1 MEQEIERGPGVNH
14 SEKIKTLALELTQIR
29 SVVGTAGEK
38 DVAGTVYDTL
48 AALDYFRTH
57 PDNLRL
63 LPVRDDSLGRN
74 SVFALIEGTLLPE
87 AKKTLLCLGHID
99 TVGVAD
105 YGGLQDLATDPA
117 ALKEKL
123 AQATKFSEPALSE
136 ILSPDWLLGRGI
148 LDMKTGVASL
158 MVMVEHFSRQPEKM
172 AGNLV
177 FFAVPDEEGNSAGM
191 LSAVQDLAELQ
202 AARGWEFTAA
212 IDTDFMTF
220 RYPGDE
226 NRYVYVGTTG
236 KLLPCFFLYGEETH
250 VGEPFNG
257 LDANLLASEVMRRI
271 DLATDLCDIADG
283 EVALPPI
290 SLHQRDNKTEY
301 SVQTANTVN
310 LYFNWPTHDSEP
322 AAVLAKCRAKAL
334 EAFEAA
340 IAHLNGEYTKFCQ
353 LSHIPFQ
360 PLPWQPNVLT
370 YDELYRQVRSEMGEE
385 LDRILDILIR
395 QLRERGADDREVS
408 MAIVDEVHKHCSD
421 KNSKIVVYFAP
432 PYYPHNFVRD
442 GDARSDILLSA
453 VEQAVAAARQR
464 YDYPIVTR
472 KFYPYISDLSY
483 CGIAAAEHM
492 DKLTGN
498 MPAWQLTYHLPVQAI
513 QSISMP
519 VVNIGPYGK
528 DAHKLSERVCLNYSF
543 DAMPLILRRT
553 MEILLGVDNQEEPS

>member
-1 MEQEIERGPGVNH
+1 MDMG
-14 SEKIKTLALELTQIR
+14 EKIKALAVELTQIR
-29 SVVGTAGEK
+29 SVVGTAGEN
-38 DVAGTVYDTL
+38 DVAKKVYDTL
-48 AALDYFRTH
+48 AELDYFRQH
-57 PDNLRL
+57 PGNLRL
-63 LPVRDDSLGRN
+63 LPVRDDELGRHG
-74 SVFALIEGTLLPE
+74 VFALIEGTQ
-87 AKKTLLCLGHID
+87 AASTQTLLCIGHID

-105 YGGLQDLATDPA
+105 YGGLQTLATDPA
-117 ALKEKL
+117 ALKQML
-123 AQATKFSEPALSE
+123 ATATKFSEPALSE
-136 ILSPDWLLGRGI
+136 ILSEDWLLGRGI
-148 LDMKTGVASL
+148 LDMKTGVAAL
-158 MVMVEHFSRQPEKM
+158 MVMVEHFSQGPEKL

-177 FFAVPDEEGNSAGM
+177 FCAVPDEEGNSAGM

-202 AARGWEFTAA
+202 AERGWEFIAA

-220 RYPGDE
+220 RYPDDE

-271 DLATDLCDIADG
+271 DLGTDLCDIADG

-310 LYFNWPTHDSEP
+310 LYFNWPTHSSEP
-322 AAVLAKCRAKAL
+322 AEVLAKCRRKAV
-334 EAFEAA
+334 EAFEAV
-340 IAHLNGEYTKFCQ
+340 IAHLNEEYEKFCAM
-353 LSHIPFQ
+353 SRIPFRR
-360 PLPWQPNVLT
+360 LPWEANVLT
-370 YDELYRQVRSEMGEE
+370 YDELYQQVKAE
-385 LDRILDILIR
+385 LGDEIDRILANLIER
-395 QLRERGADDREVS
+395 LRERNADDREVS

-442 GDARSDILLSA
+442 GDARSDVLLSA
-453 VEQAVAAARQR
+453 VGRAVGEAKAV

-483 CGIAAAEHM
+483 CGIAAAMHM
-492 DKLTGN
+492 GKLTEN
-498 MPAWQLTYHLPVQAI
+498 MPAWQLTYRLPVQAI

-528 DAHKLSERVCLNYSF
+528 DAHKLSERVCTAYSF

-553 MEILLGVDNQEEPS
+553 IEILLKGESQEDSQ

>member
-1 MEQEIERGPGVNH
+1 MDIGA
-14 SEKIKTLALELTQIR
+14 KIKTLAVELTQIR
-29 SVVGTAGEK
+29 SVVGTSGEN
-38 DVAGTVYDTL
+38 DVAKKVYETL
-48 AALDYFRTH
+48 AELDYFRLH

-63 LPVRDDSLGRN
+63 LPVRDDELGRN
-74 SVFALIEGTLLPE
+74 GVFALIEG
-87 AKKTLLCLGHID
+87 ARNHSKKTLLCIGHID

-105 YGGLQDLATDPA
+105 YGGLQPIATDPA
-117 ALKEKL
+117 ALKQKL
-123 AQATKFSEPALSE
+123 AAATKFSEPALSE
-136 ILSPDWLLGRGI
+136 ILSADWLLGRGI

-158 MVMVEHFSRQPEKM
+158 MVMVEHFSRCPEKLT
-172 AGNLV
+172 GNLV
-177 FFAVPDEEGNSAGM
+177 FCAVPDEEGNSAGM
-191 LSAVQDLAELQ
+191 LSAVQDLAQLQ
-202 AARGWEFTAA
+202 AERGWDFTAA

-220 RYPGDE
+220 RYPEDE

-236 KLLPCFFLYGEETH
+236 KLLPCFFIYGEETH

-310 LYFNWPTHDSEP
+310 LYFNWPTHSSEP
-322 AAVLAKCRAKAL
+322 AEVLAKCRVKAV
-334 EAFEAA
+334 EAFEAV
-340 IAHLNGEYTKFCQ
+340 IAHLNAEYENFCRM
-353 LSHIPFQ
+353 SHIPFRR
-360 PLPWQPNVLT
+360 LPWETNVLT
-370 YDELYRQVRSEMGEE
+370 YDELYRQVKAEMGDEI
-385 LDRILDILIR
+385 DRILEGVIE
-395 QLRERGADDREVS
+395 QLRRRNADDREVS

-442 GDARSDILLSA
+442 GDARSDILLAA
-453 VEQAVAAARQR
+453 VGRAVAEARSV

-472 KFYPYISDLSY
+472 RFYPYISDLSY

-492 DKLTGN
+492 GKLTEN

-513 QSISMP
+513 QAISMP

-528 DAHKLSERVCLNYSF
+528 DAHKLSERVCVNYSF
-543 DAMPLILRRT
+543 DAMPLILQRT
-553 MEILLGVDNQEEPS
+553 MESLLGVDSQEDS

>member
-1 MEQEIERGPGVNH
+1 MDIGA
-14 SEKIKTLALELTQIR
+14 KIKTLAVELTQIR
-29 SVVGTAGEK
+29 SVVGTSGEN
-38 DVAGTVYDTL
+38 DVAKKVYETL
-48 AALDYFRTH
+48 AELDYFRLH

-63 LPVRDDSLGRN
+63 LPVRDDELGRN
-74 SVFALIEGTLLPE
+74 GVFALIEG
-87 AKKTLLCLGHID
+87 ARNHSKKTLLCIGHID

-105 YGGLQDLATDPA
+105 YGGLQPIATDPA
-117 ALKEKL
+117 ALKQKL
-123 AQATKFSEPALSE
+123 AAATKFSEPALSE
-136 ILSPDWLLGRGI
+136 LLSADWLLGRGI

-158 MVMVEHFSRQPEKM
+158 MVMVEHFSRCPEKLT
-172 AGNLV
+172 GNLV
-177 FFAVPDEEGNSAGM
+177 FCAVPDEEGNSAGM
-191 LSAVQDLAELQ
+191 LSAVQDLAQLQ
-202 AARGWEFTAA
+202 AERGWDFTAA

-220 RYPGDE
+220 RYPEDE

-236 KLLPCFFLYGEETH
+236 KLLPCFFIYGEETH

-310 LYFNWPTHDSEP
+310 LYFNWPTHSSEP
-322 AAVLAKCRAKAL
+322 AEVLAKCRVKAV
-334 EAFEAA
+334 EAFEAV
-340 IAHLNGEYTKFCQ
+340 IAHLNAEYENFCRM
-353 LSHIPFQ
+353 SHIPFRR
-360 PLPWQPNVLT
+360 LPWETNVLT
-370 YDELYRQVRSEMGEE
+370 YDELYRQVKAEMGDEI
-385 LDRILDILIR
+385 DRILEGVIE
-395 QLRERGADDREVS
+395 QLRGRNADDREVS

-442 GDARSDILLSA
+442 GDARSDILLAA
-453 VEQAVAAARQR
+453 VERAVAEARSV

-472 KFYPYISDLSY
+472 RFYPYISDLSY

-492 DKLTGN
+492 GKLTEN

-513 QSISMP
+513 QAISMP

-528 DAHKLSERVCLNYSF
+528 DAHKLSERVCVNYSF
-543 DAMPLILRRT
+543 DAMPLILQRT
-553 MEILLGVDNQEEPS
+553 MESLLGVDSQEDS

>member
-1 MEQEIERGPGVNH
+1 MDIG
-14 SEKIKTLALELTQIR
+14 EKIKTLAVELTRIR
-29 SVVGTAGEK
+29 SVVGTAGEN
-38 DVAGTVYDTL
+38 DVAKKVYENLMQL
-48 AALDYFRTH
+48 AYFQRH
-57 PDNLRL
+57 PENLRI
-63 LPVRDDSLGRN
+63 LPIRDDELGRN
-74 SVFALIEGTLLPE
+74 GVFSLIEGTRTSSDQ
-87 AKKTLLCLGHID
+87 TLLCIGHID

-105 YGGLQDLATDPA
+105 YGGLQNRATDPA
-117 ALKEKL
+117 ALKLEL
-123 AQATKFSEPALSE
+123 AAATKFSEPALSE

-148 LDMKTGVASL
+148 LDMKTGVAAL
-158 MVMVEHFSRQPEKM
+158 MVMVEHFSRCPEKM

-177 FFAVPDEEGNSAGM
+177 FCAVPDEEGNSAGM
-191 LSAVQDLAELQ
+191 LSAVQDLYEMQ
-202 AARGWEFTAA
+202 KERGWEFIAA

-271 DLATDLCDIADG
+271 DLATDLCDVADG

-310 LYFNWPTHDSEP
+310 LYFNWPTHSSEP
-322 AAVLAKCRAKAL
+322 AQVLAQCRRKAV
-334 EAFEAA
+334 ESFEAV
-340 IAHLNGEYTKFCQ
+340 IGHLNEEYEKFCAM
-353 LSHIPFQ
+353 SHIPFQ
-360 PLPWQPNVLT
+360 RLPWEVNVLT
-370 YDELYRQVRSEMGEE
+370 YDELYQQVKAEMGDEI
-385 LDRILDILIR
+385 DRLLTALIGR
-395 QLRERGADDREVS
+395 LRERNADDREVS

-442 GDARSDILLSA
+442 GDARSDILLEA
-453 VEQAVAAARQR
+453 VGRAVDEAKAI

-492 DKLTGN
+492 GKLTEN
-498 MPAWQLTYHLPVQAI
+498 MPAWQLTYHLPVQEI

-528 DAHKLSERVCLNYSF
+528 DAHKLSERVCTAYSF
-543 DAMPLILRRT
+543 DAMPLILQRT
-553 MEILLGVDNQEEPS
+553 MEILLGVDSQEDSK

>member
-1 MEQEIERGPGVNH
+1 MDMG
-14 SEKIKTLALELTQIR
+14 EKIKALAIELTQIR
-29 SVVGTAGEK
+29 SVVGTAGENA
-38 DVAGTVYDTL
+38 VAQKIYESL
-48 AALDYFRTH
+48 AQLEYFRQR
-57 PDNLRL
+57 PENLRIQ
-63 LPVRDDSLGRN
+63 PVRDDEFGRN
-74 SVFALIEGTLLPE
+74 GVFALIEGTQ
-87 AKKTLLCLGHID
+87 AISNKTLLCIGHID

-105 YGGLQDLATDPA
+105 YGGLQDLATDPE
-117 ALKEKL
+117 ALKQQL
-123 AQATKFSEPALSE
+123 TTATKFSEPALSE
-136 ILSPDWLLGRGI
+136 ILSEDWLLGRGI

-158 MVMVEHFSRQPEKM
+158 MVMVEHFSQCPEKLT
-172 AGNLV
+172 GNLV

-202 AARGWEFTAA
+202 AERDWEFIAA

-220 RYPGDE
+220 RYPEDK

-236 KLLPCFFLYGEETH
+236 KLLPCFYLYGEETH

-271 DLATDLCDIADG
+271 DIGTDLCDIANG
-283 EVALPPI
+283 EVSLPPI

-301 SVQTANTVN
+301 TVQTANTVN
-310 LYFNWPTHDSEP
+310 LYFNWPTHSSEP
-322 AAVLAKCRAKAL
+322 AEVLTKCRAKAV
-334 EAFEAA
+334 ESFEAV
-340 IAHLNGEYTKFCQ
+340 IGHLNEEYAKFCTM
-353 LSHIPFQ
+353 SHIPFQ
-360 PLPWQPNVLT
+360 RLPWKLNVMT
-370 YDELYRQVRSEMGEE
+370 YDELYQQVKIE
-385 LDRILDILIR
+385 LGDEIDRILADLIER
-395 QLRERGADDREVS
+395 LRARNADDREVS

-442 GDARSDILLSA
+442 GDARSDVLLSA
-453 VEQAVAAARQR
+453 VGRAVAEAKSI

-492 DKLTGN
+492 GKLTEN
-498 MPAWQLTYHLPVQAI
+498 MPAWQRTYHLPVQAI

-528 DAHKLSERVCLNYSF
+528 DAHKLSERVCISYSF

-553 MEILLGVDNQEEPS
+553 MEILLGADSQEEI

>member
-1 MEQEIERGPGVNH
+1 MDIGA
-14 SEKIKTLALELTQIR
+14 KIKTLAVELTQIR
-29 SVVGTAGEK
+29 SVVGTSGEN
-38 DVAGTVYDTL
+38 DVAKKVYETL
-48 AALDYFRTH
+48 AELDYFRLH

-63 LPVRDDSLGRN
+63 LPVRDDELGRN
-74 SVFALIEGTLLPE
+74 GVFALIEG
-87 AKKTLLCLGHID
+87 ARNHSKKTLLCIGHID

-105 YGGLQDLATDPA
+105 YGGLQPIATDPA
-117 ALKEKL
+117 ALKQKL
-123 AQATKFSEPALSE
+123 AAATKFSEPALSE
-136 ILSPDWLLGRGI
+136 ILSADWLLGRGI

-158 MVMVEHFSRQPEKM
+158 MVMVEHFSRCPEKLT
-172 AGNLV
+172 GNLV
-177 FFAVPDEEGNSAGM
+177 FCAVPDEEGNSAGM
-191 LSAVQDLAELQ
+191 LSAVQDLAQLQ
-202 AARGWEFTAA
+202 TERGWDFTAA

-220 RYPGDE
+220 RYPEDE

-236 KLLPCFFLYGEETH
+236 KLLPCFFIYGEETH

-310 LYFNWPTHDSEP
+310 LYFNWPTHSSEP
-322 AAVLAKCRAKAL
+322 AEVLAKCRVKAV
-334 EAFEAA
+334 EAFEAV
-340 IAHLNGEYTKFCQ
+340 IAHLNAEYEKFCRM
-353 LSHIPFQ
+353 SHIPFRR
-360 PLPWQPNVLT
+360 LPWETNVLT
-370 YDELYRQVRSEMGEE
+370 YDELYRQVKAEMGDEI
-385 LDRILDILIR
+385 DRILEGVIE
-395 QLRERGADDREVS
+395 QLRGRNADDREVS

-442 GDARSDILLSA
+442 GDARSDILLAA
-453 VEQAVAAARQR
+453 VGRAVAEARSV

-472 KFYPYISDLSY
+472 RFYPYISDLSY

-492 DKLTGN
+492 GKLTEN

-513 QSISMP
+513 QAISMP

-528 DAHKLSERVCLNYSF
+528 DAHKLSERVCVNYSF
-543 DAMPLILRRT
+543 DAMPLILQRT
-553 MEILLGVDNQEEPS
+553 MESLLGVDSQEDS

>member
-1 MEQEIERGPGVNH
+1 MDIGT
-14 SEKIKTLALELTQIR
+14 KIKTLAVELTQIR
-29 SVVGTAGEK
+29 SVVGTSGEN
-38 DVAGTVYDTL
+38 DVAKKVYETL
-48 AALDYFRTH
+48 AELDYFRLH

-63 LPVRDDSLGRN
+63 LPVREDELGRN
-74 SVFALIEGTLLPE
+74 GVFALIEGSRSPS
-87 AKKTLLCLGHID
+87 KKTLLCIGHID

-105 YGGLQDLATDPA
+105 YGGLQPIATDPA

-123 AQATKFSEPALSE
+123 AAATKFSEPALSE
-136 ILSPDWLLGRGI
+136 ILSADWLLGRGI
-148 LDMKTGVASL
+148 LDMKTGVAAL
-158 MVMVEHFSRQPEKM
+158 MVMVEHFSRCPEKLT
-172 AGNLV
+172 GNLV
-177 FFAVPDEEGNSAGM
+177 FCAVPDEEGNSAGM
-191 LSAVQDLAELQ
+191 LSAVQDLAQLQ
-202 AARGWEFTAA
+202 AERGWDFTAA

-220 RYPGDE
+220 RYPEDE

-236 KLLPCFFLYGEETH
+236 KLLPCFFIYGEETH

-310 LYFNWPTHDSEP
+310 LYFNWPTHSSEP
-322 AAVLAKCRAKAL
+322 AEVLAKCRVKAV
-334 EAFEAA
+334 EAFEAV
-340 IAHLNGEYTKFCQ
+340 IAHLNAEYENFCRM
-353 LSHIPFQ
+353 SHIPFRR
-360 PLPWQPNVLT
+360 LPWETNVLT
-370 YDELYRQVRSEMGEE
+370 YDELYRQVKEEMGDEI
-385 LDRILDILIR
+385 DRILEWLIEK
-395 QLRERGADDREVS
+395 LRGRNADDREVS

-442 GDARSDILLSA
+442 GDARSDILLAA
-453 VEQAVAAARQR
+453 VGRAVAEARSV

-472 KFYPYISDLSY
+472 RFYPYISDLSY

-492 DKLTGN
+492 GKLTEN

-513 QSISMP
+513 QAISMP

-528 DAHKLSERVCLNYSF
+528 DAHKLSERVCVNYSF
-543 DAMPLILRRT
+543 DAMPLILQRT
-553 MEILLGVDNQEEPS
+553 MESLLGVDSQEDS

>member
-1 MEQEIERGPGVNH
+1 MDIGT
-14 SEKIKTLALELTQIR
+14 KIKTLAVELTQIR
-29 SVVGTAGEK
+29 SVVGTSGEN
-38 DVAGTVYDTL
+38 DVAKKVYETL
-48 AALDYFRTH
+48 AELDYFRLH

-63 LPVRDDSLGRN
+63 LPVREDELGRN
-74 SVFALIEGTLLPE
+74 GVFALIEGSRSPS
-87 AKKTLLCLGHID
+87 KKTLLCIGHID

-105 YGGLQDLATDPA
+105 YGGLQPIATDPA
-117 ALKEKL
+117 ALKQKL
-123 AQATKFSEPALSE
+123 AAATKFSEPALSE
-136 ILSPDWLLGRGI
+136 ILSADWLLGRGI

-158 MVMVEHFSRQPEKM
+158 MVMVEHFSRCPEKLT
-172 AGNLV
+172 GNLV
-177 FFAVPDEEGNSAGM
+177 FCAVPDEEGNSAGM
-191 LSAVQDLAELQ
+191 LSAVQDLAQLQ
-202 AARGWEFTAA
+202 AERGWDFTAA

-220 RYPGDE
+220 RYPEDE

-236 KLLPCFFLYGEETH
+236 KLLPCFFIYGEETH

-310 LYFNWPTHDSEP
+310 LYFNWPTHSSEP
-322 AAVLAKCRAKAL
+322 AEVLAKCRVKAV
-334 EAFEAA
+334 EAFEAV
-340 IAHLNGEYTKFCQ
+340 IAHLNAEYENFCRM
-353 LSHIPFQ
+353 SHIPFRR
-360 PLPWQPNVLT
+360 LPWETNVLT
-370 YDELYRQVRSEMGEE
+370 YDELYRQVKEEMGDEI
-385 LDRILDILIR
+385 DRILEGLIEK
-395 QLRERGADDREVS
+395 LRGRNADDREVS

-442 GDARSDILLSA
+442 GDARSDILLAA
-453 VEQAVAAARQR
+453 VGRAVAEARSV

-472 KFYPYISDLSY
+472 RFYPYISDLSY

-492 DKLTGN
+492 GKLTEN

-513 QSISMP
+513 QAISMP

-528 DAHKLSERVCLNYSF
+528 DAHKLSERVCVNYSF
-543 DAMPLILRRT
+543 DAMPLILQRT
-553 MEILLGVDNQEEPS
+553 MESLLGVDSQEDS

>member
-1 MEQEIERGPGVNH
+1 MDIGT
-14 SEKIKTLALELTQIR
+14 KIKTLAVELTQIR
-29 SVVGTAGEK
+29 SVVGTSGEN
-38 DVAGTVYDTL
+38 DVAKKVYETL
-48 AALDYFRTH
+48 AELDYFRLH

-63 LPVRDDSLGRN
+63 LPVREDELGRN
-74 SVFALIEGTLLPE
+74 GVFALIEGSRNHS
-87 AKKTLLCLGHID
+87 KKTLLCIGHID

-105 YGGLQDLATDPA
+105 YGGLQPIATDPA
-117 ALKEKL
+117 ALKQKL
-123 AQATKFSEPALSE
+123 TAATKFSEPALSE
-136 ILSPDWLLGRGI
+136 ILSADWLLGRGI
-148 LDMKTGVASL
+148 LDMKTGVAAL
-158 MVMVEHFSRQPEKM
+158 MVMVEHFSRCPEKLT
-172 AGNLV
+172 GNLV
-177 FFAVPDEEGNSAGM
+177 FCAVPDEEGNSAGM
-191 LSAVQDLAELQ
+191 LSAVQDLAQLQ
-202 AARGWEFTAA
+202 TERGWDFTAA

-220 RYPGDE
+220 RYPEDE

-236 KLLPCFFLYGEETH
+236 KLLPCFFIYGEETH

-310 LYFNWPTHDSEP
+310 LYFNWPTHSSEP
-322 AAVLAKCRAKAL
+322 AEVLAKCRVKAV
-334 EAFEAA
+334 EAFEAV
-340 IAHLNGEYTKFCQ
+340 IAHLNAEYEKFCRM
-353 LSHIPFQ
+353 SHIPFRR
-360 PLPWQPNVLT
+360 LPWETNVLT
-370 YDELYRQVRSEMGEE
+370 YDELYRQVKAEMGDEI
-385 LDRILDILIR
+385 DRILEGVIE
-395 QLRERGADDREVS
+395 QLRGRNADDREVS

-442 GDARSDILLSA
+442 GDARSDILLAA
-453 VEQAVAAARQR
+453 VRRAVAEARSV

-472 KFYPYISDLSY
+472 RFYPYISDLSY

-492 DKLTGN
+492 GKLTEN

-513 QSISMP
+513 QAISMP

-528 DAHKLSERVCLNYSF
+528 DAHKLSERVCVNYSF
-543 DAMPLILRRT
+543 DAMPLILQRT
-553 MEILLGVDNQEEPS
+553 MESLLGVDSQEDS

>member
-1 MEQEIERGPGVNH
+1 MDIGA
-14 SEKIKTLALELTQIR
+14 KIKTLAVELTQIR
-29 SVVGTAGEK
+29 SVVGTSGEN
-38 DVAGTVYDTL
+38 DVAKKVYETL
-48 AALDYFRTH
+48 AELDYFRLH

-63 LPVRDDSLGRN
+63 LPVREDELGRN
-74 SVFALIEGTLLPE
+74 GVFALIEGSRSPS
-87 AKKTLLCLGHID
+87 KKTLLCIGHID

-105 YGGLQDLATDPA
+105 YGGLQPIATDPA

-123 AQATKFSEPALSE
+123 AAATKFSEPALSE
-136 ILSPDWLLGRGI
+136 ILSADWLLGRGI
-148 LDMKTGVASL
+148 LDMKTGVAAL
-158 MVMVEHFSRQPEKM
+158 MVMVEHFSRCPEKLT
-172 AGNLV
+172 GNLV
-177 FFAVPDEEGNSAGM
+177 FCAVPDEEGNSAGM
-191 LSAVQDLAELQ
+191 LSAVQDLAQLQ
-202 AARGWEFTAA
+202 TERGWDFTAA

-220 RYPGDE
+220 RYPEDE

-236 KLLPCFFLYGEETH
+236 KLLPCFFIYGEETH

-310 LYFNWPTHDSEP
+310 LYFNWPTHSSEP
-322 AAVLAKCRAKAL
+322 AEVLAKCRVKAV
-334 EAFEAA
+334 EAFEAV
-340 IAHLNGEYTKFCQ
+340 IAHLNAEYENFCRM
-353 LSHIPFQ
+353 SHIPFRR
-360 PLPWQPNVLT
+360 LPWETNVLT
-370 YDELYRQVRSEMGEE
+370 YDELYRQVKEEMGDEI
-385 LDRILDILIR
+385 DRILEGLIEK
-395 QLRERGADDREVS
+395 LRGRNADDREVS

-442 GDARSDILLSA
+442 GDARSDILLAA
-453 VEQAVAAARQR
+453 VRRAVAEARSV

-472 KFYPYISDLSY
+472 RFYPYISDLSY

-492 DKLTGN
+492 GKLTEN

-513 QSISMP
+513 QAISMP

-528 DAHKLSERVCLNYSF
+528 DAHKLSERVCVNYSF
-543 DAMPLILRRT
+543 DAMPLILQRT
-553 MEILLGVDNQEEPS
+553 MESLLGVDSQEDS

>member
-1 MEQEIERGPGVNH
+1 MDIGA
-14 SEKIKTLALELTQIR
+14 KIKTLAVELTQIR
-29 SVVGTAGEK
+29 SVVGTSGEN
-38 DVAGTVYDTL
+38 DVAKKVYETL
-48 AALDYFRTH
+48 AELDYFRLH

-63 LPVRDDSLGRN
+63 LPVRDDELGRN
-74 SVFALIEGTLLPE
+74 GVFALIEG
-87 AKKTLLCLGHID
+87 ARNHSKKTLLCIGHID

-105 YGGLQDLATDPA
+105 YGGLQPIATDPA
-117 ALKEKL
+117 ALKQKL
-123 AQATKFSEPALSE
+123 TAATKFSEPALSE
-136 ILSPDWLLGRGI
+136 ILSADWLLGRGI
-148 LDMKTGVASL
+148 LDMKTGVAAL
-158 MVMVEHFSRQPEKM
+158 MVMVEHFSRCPEKLT
-172 AGNLV
+172 GNLV
-177 FFAVPDEEGNSAGM
+177 FCAVPDEEGNSAGM
-191 LSAVQDLAELQ
+191 LSAVQDLAQLQ
-202 AARGWEFTAA
+202 TERGWDFTAA

-220 RYPGDE
+220 RYPEDE

-236 KLLPCFFLYGEETH
+236 KLLPCFFIYGEETH

-310 LYFNWPTHDSEP
+310 LYFNWPTHSSEP
-322 AAVLAKCRAKAL
+322 AEVLAKCRVKAV
-334 EAFEAA
+334 EAFEAV
-340 IAHLNGEYTKFCQ
+340 IAHLNAEYEKFCRM
-353 LSHIPFQ
+353 SHIPFRR
-360 PLPWQPNVLT
+360 LPWETNVLT
-370 YDELYRQVRSEMGEE
+370 YDELYRQVKAEMGDEI
-385 LDRILDILIR
+385 DRILEGVIE
-395 QLRERGADDREVS
+395 QLRGRNADDREVS

-442 GDARSDILLSA
+442 GDARSDILLAA
-453 VEQAVAAARQR
+453 VRRAVAEARSV

-472 KFYPYISDLSY
+472 RFYPYISDLSY

-492 DKLTGN
+492 GKLTEN

-513 QSISMP
+513 QAISMP

-528 DAHKLSERVCLNYSF
+528 DAHKLSERVCVNYSF
-543 DAMPLILRRT
+543 DAMPLILQRT
-553 MEILLGVDNQEEPS
+553 MESLLGVDSQEDS

>member
-1 MEQEIERGPGVNH
+1 MDIGT
-14 SEKIKTLALELTQIR
+14 KIKTLAVELTQIR
-29 SVVGTAGEK
+29 SVVGTSGEN
-38 DVAGTVYDTL
+38 DVAKKVYETL
-48 AALDYFRTH
+48 AELDYFRLH

-63 LPVRDDSLGRN
+63 LPVREDELGRN
-74 SVFALIEGTLLPE
+74 GVFALIEG
-87 AKKTLLCLGHID
+87 ARNHSKKTLLCIGHID

-105 YGGLQDLATDPA
+105 YGGLQPIATDPA
-117 ALKEKL
+117 ALKQKL
-123 AQATKFSEPALSE
+123 TAATKFSEPALSE
-136 ILSPDWLLGRGI
+136 ILSADWLLGRGI

-158 MVMVEHFSRQPEKM
+158 MVMVEHFSRCPEKLT
-172 AGNLV
+172 GNLV
-177 FFAVPDEEGNSAGM
+177 FCAVPDEEGNSAGM
-191 LSAVQDLAELQ
+191 LSAVQDLAQLQ
-202 AARGWEFTAA
+202 AERGWDFTAA

-220 RYPGDE
+220 RYPEDE

-236 KLLPCFFLYGEETH
+236 KLLPCFFIYGEETH

-310 LYFNWPTHDSEP
+310 LYFNWPTHSSEP
-322 AAVLAKCRAKAL
+322 AEVLAKCRVKAV
-334 EAFEAA
+334 EAFEAV
-340 IAHLNGEYTKFCQ
+340 IAHLNAEYEKFCRM
-353 LSHIPFQ
+353 SHIPFRR
-360 PLPWQPNVLT
+360 LPWETNVLT
-370 YDELYRQVRSEMGEE
+370 YDELYRQVKEEMGDEI
-385 LDRILDILIR
+385 DRILEGLIEK
-395 QLRERGADDREVS
+395 LRGRNADDREVS

-442 GDARSDILLSA
+442 GDARSDILLAA
-453 VEQAVAAARQR
+453 VGRAVAEARSV

-472 KFYPYISDLSY
+472 RFYPYISDLSY

-492 DKLTGN
+492 GKLTEN

-513 QSISMP
+513 QAISMP

-528 DAHKLSERVCLNYSF
+528 DAHKLSERVCVNYSF
-543 DAMPLILRRT
+543 DAMPLILQRT
-553 MEILLGVDNQEEPS
+553 MESLLGVDSQEDS

>member
-1 MEQEIERGPGVNH
+1 MDIGT
-14 SEKIKTLALELTQIR
+14 KIKTLAVELTQIR
-29 SVVGTAGEK
+29 SVVGTSGEN
-38 DVAGTVYDTL
+38 DVAKKVYETL
-48 AALDYFRTH
+48 AELDYFRLH

-63 LPVRDDSLGRN
+63 LPVREDELGRN
-74 SVFALIEGTLLPE
+74 GVFALIEGSRSPS
-87 AKKTLLCLGHID
+87 KKTLLCIGHID

-105 YGGLQDLATDPA
+105 YGGLQPIATDPA

-123 AQATKFSEPALSE
+123 AAATKFSEPALSE
-136 ILSPDWLLGRGI
+136 LLSADWLLGRRI

-158 MVMVEHFSRQPEKM
+158 MVMVEHFSRCPEKLT
-172 AGNLV
+172 GNLV
-177 FFAVPDEEGNSAGM
+177 FCAVPDEEGNSAGM
-191 LSAVQDLAELQ
+191 LSAVQDLAQLQ
-202 AARGWEFTAA
+202 AERGWDFTAA

-220 RYPGDE
+220 RYPEDE

-236 KLLPCFFLYGEETH
+236 KLLPCFFIYGEETH

-310 LYFNWPTHDSEP
+310 LYFNWPTHSSEP
-322 AAVLAKCRAKAL
+322 AEVLAKCRVKAV
-334 EAFEAA
+334 EAFEAV
-340 IAHLNGEYTKFCQ
+340 IAHLNAEYENFCRM
-353 LSHIPFQ
+353 SHIPFRR
-360 PLPWQPNVLT
+360 LPWETNVLT
-370 YDELYRQVRSEMGEE
+370 YDELYRQVKEEMGDEI
-385 LDRILDILIR
+385 DRILEGVIEK
-395 QLRERGADDREVS
+395 LRGRNADDREVS

-442 GDARSDILLSA
+442 GDARSDILLAA
-453 VEQAVAAARQR
+453 VGRAVAEARSV

-472 KFYPYISDLSY
+472 RFYPYISDLSY

-492 DKLTGN
+492 GKLTEN

-513 QSISMP
+513 QAISMP

-528 DAHKLSERVCLNYSF
+528 DAHKLSERVCVNYSF
-543 DAMPLILRRT
+543 DAMPLILQRT
-553 MEILLGVDNQEEPS
+553 MESLLGVDSQEDS

>member
-1 MEQEIERGPGVNH
+1 MDIGT
-14 SEKIKTLALELTQIR
+14 KIKTLAVELTQIR
-29 SVVGTAGEK
+29 SVVGTSGEN
-38 DVAGTVYDTL
+38 DVAKKVYETL
-48 AALDYFRTH
+48 AELDYFRLH

-63 LPVRDDSLGRN
+63 LPVREDELGRN
-74 SVFALIEGTLLPE
+74 GVFALIEG
-87 AKKTLLCLGHID
+87 ARGHSKKTLLCIGHMD

-105 YGGLQDLATDPA
+105 YGGLQPIATDPA
-117 ALKEKL
+117 ALKQKL
-123 AQATKFSEPALSE
+123 TAATKFSEPALSE
-136 ILSPDWLLGRGI
+136 ILSADWLLGRGI
-148 LDMKTGVASL
+148 LDMKTGVAAL
-158 MVMVEHFSRQPEKM
+158 MVMVEHFSRCPEKLT
-172 AGNLV
+172 GNLV
-177 FFAVPDEEGNSAGM
+177 FCAVPDEEGNSAGM
-191 LSAVQDLAELQ
+191 LSAVQDLAQLQ
-202 AARGWEFTAA
+202 TERGWDFTAA

-220 RYPGDE
+220 RYPEDE

-236 KLLPCFFLYGEETH
+236 KLLPCFFIYGEETH

-310 LYFNWPTHDSEP
+310 LYFNWPTHSSEP
-322 AAVLAKCRAKAL
+322 DEVLAKCRVKAV
-334 EAFEAA
+334 EAFEAV
-340 IAHLNGEYTKFCQ
+340 IAHLNAEYEKFCRM
-353 LSHIPFQ
+353 SHIPFRR
-360 PLPWQPNVLT
+360 LPWETNVLT
-370 YDELYRQVRSEMGEE
+370 YDELYRQVKAEMGDEI
-385 LDRILDILIR
+385 DRILEGVIE
-395 QLRERGADDREVS
+395 QLRGRNADDREVS

-442 GDARSDILLSA
+442 GDARSDILLAA
-453 VEQAVAAARQR
+453 VGRAVAEARSV

-472 KFYPYISDLSY
+472 RFYPYISDLSY

-492 DKLTGN
+492 GKLTEN

-513 QSISMP
+513 QAISMP

-528 DAHKLSERVCLNYSF
+528 DAHKLSERVCVNYSF
-543 DAMPLILRRT
+543 DAMPLILQRT
-553 MEILLGVDNQEEPS
+553 MESLLGVDSQEDS